1 MERQIPKKNY
11 FILLIVVIGF
21 VLIVFYL
28 RDWYNTTRLY
38 YAETSPILEVSTVIN
53 ENEISNYAQENPN
66 FILYVSSNE
75 NKEVRKFDSEF
86 RDLIVDNSISNVL
99 YIDITENS
107 NITSILK
114 DFALN
119 NKMANQITDNNKSSL
134 YSFRNGKI
142 IDVINNVADYSVKD
156 LEKDLQKNGMIDNA

>member
-114 DFALN
+114 EFALN
-119 NKMANQITDNNKSSL
+119 NKIANKITNNSSL
-134 YSFRNGKI
+134 YSFKNGQI
-142 IDVINNVADYSVKD
+142 IDVVNDVTDYKVKD
-156 LEKDLQKNGMIDNA
+156 LEKDLQKNGMIDNG